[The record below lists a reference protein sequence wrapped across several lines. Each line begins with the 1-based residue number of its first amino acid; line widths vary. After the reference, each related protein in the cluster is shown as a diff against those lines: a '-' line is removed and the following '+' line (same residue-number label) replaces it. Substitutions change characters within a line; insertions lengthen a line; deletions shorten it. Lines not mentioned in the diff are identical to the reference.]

1 MFLVFDCTAVR
12 DRLASVAVENSNSRW
27 SWATAAADIVEE
39 RENSLLLFGGEGG
52 GQKHPWEGV
61 LAAIST
67 MFETQKMPKYLNNHG
82 FCEKYISNYFH
93 NLLGLS
99 DFDKNAKKYF
109 NFAGFIL
116 VNFVWFWQKNIK
128 KYSNFADFVLKDLIA
143 KAKKRIFFSM
153 LWISYIFA
161 C

>member
-1 MFLVFDCTAVR
+1 MFD
-12 DRLASVAVENSNSRW
+12 
-27 SWATAAADIVEE
+27 
-39 RENSLLLFGGEGG
+39 
-52 GQKHPWEGV
+52 
-61 LAAIST
+61 
-67 MFETQKMPKYLNNHG
+67 TQKMPKYLNNHG

-99 DFDKNAKKYF
+99 DFDKNAKKIFQFRSIYF
-109 NFAGFIL
+109 RKLCL
-116 VNFVWFWQKNIK
+116 VLTK
-128 KYSNFADFVLKDLIA
+128 KYKKVFQFCGFFFKKDFVA